1 MAAIRAVPRCFESL
15 EEAMNS
21 HQFTAV
27 VIFIFLAPHISKP
40 VAVLIGLGI
49 AILHQM
55 GVL

>member
-1 MAAIRAVPRCFESL
+1 
-15 EEAMNS
+15 MNS

-40 VAVLIGLGI
+40 FAVLIGLGI